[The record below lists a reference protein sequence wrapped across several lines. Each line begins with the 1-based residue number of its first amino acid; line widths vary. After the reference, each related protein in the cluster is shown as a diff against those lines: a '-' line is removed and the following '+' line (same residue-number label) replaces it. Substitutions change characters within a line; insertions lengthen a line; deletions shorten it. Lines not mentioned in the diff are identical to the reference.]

1 MAAIFIKLAT
11 TAALPLTFYRLVVG
25 SVILLVALLVS
36 RRRVNWRALLVAV
49 PSGLLLCGDMACF
62 FSAVKLTSVANATI
76 IGALQPAIVMLA
88 AGPLFGERSRRADVA
103 WTALAVAGVCGV
115 VIGSKSGATG
125 HVAGD
130 LLAVA
135 SLLFWSAYF
144 LVSKRARRDL
154 GALEYTFGVTLV
166 AAVAM
171 VPIVAVSGQHFGG
184 IRAGDWVWISLL
196 AVIPGSGHLLMNW
209 AHRIVDVSVSSV
221 IGAGNPVFA
230 VTAAWLVLHQSLRP
244 IEIAGVVLA
253 LAGFCAVAGRR
264 RVPPAAS
271 IEPVADP
278 P

>member
-1 MAAIFIKLAT
+1 
-11 TAALPLTFYRLVVG
+11 
-25 SVILLVALLVS
+25 
-36 RRRVNWRALLVAV
+36 
-49 PSGLLLCGDMACF
+49 
-62 FSAVKLTSVANATI
+62 
-76 IGALQPAIVMLA
+76 
-88 AGPLFGERSRRADVA
+88 
-103 WTALAVAGVCGV
+103 
-115 VIGSKSGATG
+115 
-125 HVAGD
+125 
-130 LLAVA
+130 
-135 SLLFWSAYF
+135 
-144 LVSKRARRDL
+144 
-154 GALEYTFGVTLV
+154 
-166 AAVAM
+166 
-171 VPIVAVSGQHFGG
+171 GG

-253 LAGFCAVAGRR
+253 LAGICAVAGRR